1 MKKLRNAQLTEL
13 PQTVE
18 IERKKL
24 STEATLVKGSIN
36 YCELYFNRRTNL
48 IITSASSKEIE
59 RLRERLLDFNSVLG
73 KSVDLSPSSS
83 IMLITRISIFCFQQL
98 LLKRGQEGSLW

>member
-13 PQTVE
+13 RLTVE

-36 YCELYFNRRTNL
+36 YCELYLNRRTNL
-48 IITSASSKEIE
+48 VITSASSKEVE
-59 RLRERLLDFNSVLG
+59 RLRKRLLDINSALA

-83 IMLITRISIFCFQQL
+83 TSRITIFCFQQL
-98 LLKRGQEGSLW
+98 LLKKGREGSLW

>member
-24 STEATLVKGSIN
+24 STKATLVKGSIN
-36 YCELYFNRRTNL
+36 YCELYLNRRTNL
-48 IITSASSKEIE
+48 VISSASSKEVE
-59 RLRERLLDFNSVLG
+59 RLRERQLILIQHWAKVLIC
-73 KSVDLSPSSS
+73 LN
-83 IMLITRISIFCFQQL
+83 L
-98 LLKRGQEGSLW
+98 LL

>member
-24 STEATLVKGSIN
+24 STETTLVRGSIN
-36 YCELYFNRRTNL
+36 YCELYLNRRTNL
-48 IITSASSKEIE
+48 IITSASSKEVE
-59 RLRERLLDFNSVLG
+59 RLRERLYLILIQHWAKVL
-73 KSVDLSPSSS
+73 
-83 IMLITRISIFCFQQL
+83 ICHNL
-98 LLKRGQEGSLW
+98 LL